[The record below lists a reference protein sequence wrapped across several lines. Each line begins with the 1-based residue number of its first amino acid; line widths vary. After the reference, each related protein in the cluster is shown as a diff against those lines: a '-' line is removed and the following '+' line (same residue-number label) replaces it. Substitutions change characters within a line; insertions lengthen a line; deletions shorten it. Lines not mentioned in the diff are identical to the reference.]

1 MILYIIYI
9 CIITENPVFIHAW
22 FRPPL
27 GFADATSRFPSG
39 WVSALAW
46 TWAKIMFG
54 MVQKKISCMCMYI
67 YTYNTLYIYIVTYG
81 VYFVSTCL
89 IPKWGRIRT
98 PKPAP
103 SRHGLEVI
111 VLTFLLLPEQVLS
124 SFNEDLLY
132 IYIYSVW
139 YCILYI
145 YMYNYSFNEDLPA
158 CHGWMETTWFENT
171 SPSKSLRKDCSFWL
185 VWIMYLFMWFM

>member
-67 YTYNTLYIYIVTYG
+67 YIHIIPYIYTLWRMGFILFQHVWYQNGAGYELRNRHLHGTALRWSCSPFCYFQNKFFPVSMRTCYIYIVYDI
-81 VYFVSTCL
+81 VY
-89 IPKWGRIRT
+89 
-98 PKPAP
+98 
-103 SRHGLEVI
+103 
-111 VLTFLLLPEQVLS
+111 
-124 SFNEDLLY
+124 Y
-132 IYIYSVW
+132 IYT
-139 YCILYI
+139 CIITVSMRTCQLATAGWKPP
-145 YMYNYSFNEDLPA
+145 DLK
-158 CHGWMETTWFENT
+158 T
-171 SPSKSLRKDCSFWL
+171 L
-185 VWIMYLFMWFM
+185 VLPRV

>member
-1 MILYIIYI
+1 M

-67 YTYNTLYIYIVTYG
+67 YIHIIPYIYTLWRMGFILFQHVWYQNGAGYELRNRHLHGTALRWSCSPFC
-81 VYFVSTCL
+81 YFQNKFFPVSMRTC
-89 IPKWGRIRT
+89 
-98 PKPAP
+98 
-103 SRHGLEVI
+103 
-111 VLTFLLLPEQVLS
+111 
-124 SFNEDLLY
+124 
-132 IYIYSVW
+132 YIYSVW